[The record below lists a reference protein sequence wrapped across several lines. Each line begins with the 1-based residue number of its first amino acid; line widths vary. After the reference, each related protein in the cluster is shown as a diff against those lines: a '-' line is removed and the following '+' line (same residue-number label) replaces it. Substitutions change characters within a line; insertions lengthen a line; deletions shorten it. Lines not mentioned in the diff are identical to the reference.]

1 MYLEFVSQLSD
12 KELLFLLENALR
24 IKLGYFVDIN
34 IINIHI
40 YMGDIYDIF
49 VIKTNMGD
57 ILINDFLIFII
68 DNDNVSVDLSMYLKD
83 YLAWRFNSLYKE
95 FVGNL
100 EFSNENLVEGYLK
113 LRK

>member
-57 ILINDFLIFII
+57 ILINDFLSQSQSTNFI
-68 DNDNVSVDLSMYLKD
+68 VSHKQHGI
-83 YLAWRFNSLYKE
+83 
-95 FVGNL
+95 VGA
-100 EFSNENLVEGYLK
+100 
-113 LRK
+113 